1 MCQRIQYDTIFGNL
15 KFIKRI
21 FYYLYIYIKKKK
33 KFILLLKYIFLLI
46 YKIIM
51 IKFVVDNR
59 KFFL

>member
-33 KFILLLKYIFLLI
+33 KNYIIIKIYCFINL
-46 YKIIM
+46 
-51 IKFVVDNR
+51 
-59 KFFL
+59 

>member
-33 KFILLLKYIFLLI
+33 KIYIIIKIYCFINL
-46 YKIIM
+46 
-51 IKFVVDNR
+51 
-59 KFFL
+59 